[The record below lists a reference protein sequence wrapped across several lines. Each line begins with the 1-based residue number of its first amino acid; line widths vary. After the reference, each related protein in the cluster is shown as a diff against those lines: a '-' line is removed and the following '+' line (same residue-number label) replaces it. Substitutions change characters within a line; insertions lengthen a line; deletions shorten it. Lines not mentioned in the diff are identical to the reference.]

1 MQNLPPKTNKDPVY
15 KKFGERFLSR
25 LRKRSGPTGRIHE
38 KRGENVRNRPAL
50 YERSLY
56 VIRKRKQ
63 KLPENRGSD
72 KAQRIGP
79 HPNTTCSYRS
89 AKTCPFPNRQTGIS
103 RRSRRRRGARHR
115 NYKKTRYGSV
125 LRSVPWKHQE
135 RQSAAQS
142 IGPGEQHPAVGR
154 LAADDADA
162 ASTQIFRNMPCHIH
176 TVVRAFSR
184 AHNGQMPP
192 QQTI

>member
-1 MQNLPPKTNKDPVY
+1 MLLSFSGCKCRDFFGLSKFSGTFFAIFVHFFRSHTTSPCARSRTNHWLTDRNHQISYPAQNLPQKTNKDPVY

-56 VIRKRKQ
+56 VIREQKQ

-79 HPNTTCSYRS
+79 HPNTTRSYRS
-89 AKTCPFPNRQTGIS
+89 AETCPFPNRQTGIS
-103 RRSRRRRGARHR
+103 RRIRRRRGR
-115 NYKKTRYGSV
+115 
-125 LRSVPWKHQE
+125 P
-135 RQSAAQS
+135 
-142 IGPGEQHPAVGR
+142 
-154 LAADDADA
+154 
-162 ASTQIFRNMPCHIH
+162 TQKL
-176 TVVRAFSR
+176 
-184 AHNGQMPP
+184 
-192 QQTI
+192 